1 MIRSMSETGSGDLT
15 AEGALAALSELD
27 GYEEALTSRTAGIT
41 WVIWGTAVPGIF
53 MTYNTANPWIEATGM
68 GWLNALLWVPW
79 IVGATLAT
87 NMLWKSQAVVLDT
100 EEDSKLGWLTS
111 LGFGVT
117 FFAILGG
124 VYLLGLDLGPN
135 GIPLLVTGL
144 LTLVMA
150 GVYRVAW
157 GHPATPTVVAGA
169 TIVAAAIALGTGSL
183 AEPLAAL
190 LAAGTV
196 AVAYYGLGGY
206 LYARG

>member
-1 MIRSMSETGSGDLT
+1 MSETGGSELT
-15 AEGALAALSELD
+15 PEGALAALSELE

-53 MTYNTANPWIEATGM
+53 MTYNTANPWIEAIGL
-68 GWLNALLWVPW
+68 GWLNALLWIPW

-87 NMLWKSQAVVLDT
+87 NMLWKSQAVVLDA

-111 LGFGVT
+111 VSFTLV

-124 VYLLGLDLGPN
+124 VYLVGLDLGPN

-144 LTLVMA
+144 LTLAMA

-169 TIVAAAIALGTGSL
+169 TITAAAIALGTGSL